1 MIISIFKVT
10 LSALQITRC
19 FNAVP
24 ALSSHLIWNPWK
36 IVPEVI
42 IFNCWEHRSW
52 LSDWSAMGTLNGILF
67 RIWYM
72 SLGIHQTQMMCKR
85 KERQNF
91 IFFLSFCPAAKMR
104 NEGKLRNWCPRKLVL
119 KCHVKEYLS
128 IPVWKLY
135 LAYLK
140 NYTLHTFEIA
150 KVFWIML
157 YVEKS
162 CFSMKS
168 WLTYMTSMFWILN
181 IHINGH
187 RRGCYKIILS

>member
-52 LSDWSAMGTLNGILF
+52 LSDWSAVGTLNGILF

-91 IFFLSFCPAAKMR
+91 IFFFWSFCPAAKMQ

-119 KCHVKEYLS
+119 KCHVKEYLN

-135 LAYLK
+135 LAYLWIILGADLSL
-140 NYTLHTFEIA
+140 LHTDVLKEMIA
-150 KVFWIML
+150 AGTELLLSDITNSYNKVLDI
-157 YVEKS
+157 S
-162 CFSMKS
+162 
-168 WLTYMTSMFWILN
+168 
-181 IHINGH
+181 
-187 RRGCYKIILS
+187 